1 MLVMMIGY
9 KSWQKKTREELL
21 RVNQERNFYGKKT
34 MKELLIS
41 IYKNSKFVKNTKIL
55 KSKNFNI
62 LIKIKG

>member
-1 MLVMMIGY
+1 MMIGY

-21 RVNQERNFYGKKT
+21 RVNQERNFCGKKT

-41 IYKNSKFVKNTKIL
+41 IYKNSKFVKKKL
-55 KSKNFNI
+55 KSKYFNI